1 MLFSAP
7 LRRGQYIVRRMNIG
21 RRCLTSKPY
30 LSEVED
36 DEKLM
41 KNFRLHLEK
50 RQPRE
55 ALQILNSFSTP
66 PSSTLIQRLAILL
79 AKKASR
85 QEAKDALAVLKK
97 VYMYDF
103 LIVDL
108 IFTLLSLGIPD
119 CNPMLTRS

>member
-1 MLFSAP
+1 
-7 LRRGQYIVRRMNIG
+7 
-21 RRCLTSKPY
+21 
-30 LSEVED
+30 VED